1 MASPLKPR
9 PKRLAVIHQPGEIS
23 PKIFSVKELGNK
35 LWVSHTFTGRPPS
48 LLPRPKR
55 SFLQKRVQKFYPKF
69 WEWDKL
75 ISRKP
80 KWPRILQ
87 KVPSANYFDFEW
99 KPIWKEHHLQNI
111 SNPNSFMLQQRT
123 YWSSGFSVRGPSDK
137 VWLSRADGW
146 AGEANTWLPDWQILS
161 THFWQILM
169 RTQLGPTNIV
179 AILHMWEARPGCRR
193 PLIEFKWPVGA
204 SIWYVKTFTVGAFV
218 W

>member
-1 MASPLKPR
+1 MSFPHIHRQASKLT
-9 PKRLAVIHQPGEIS
+9 PKTQ
-23 PKIFSVKELGNK
+23 
-35 LWVSHTFTGRPPS
+35 
-48 LLPRPKR
+48 R

-75 ISRKP
+75 ISRKL

-87 KVPSANYFDFEW
+87 KVPSSNYFDFEW

-161 THFWQILM
+161 THFWQMLM

-179 AILHMWEARPGCRR
+179 AILHMWEAWPGCRR